1 MPFYLL
7 LCHVASLLGI
17 QMSVCNLSKPEIN
30 WVLIW
35 LATFSLLI
43 KLKGVGGKKEASMT
57 NKSKPKSKGQNK
69 ISSQPRSIVQ
79 QEKHPLPLEA
89 SSISGM
95 PKMLC
100 KNLQQALNGS
110 GTRES
115 GFDVWS
121 TDTCCVWSCKHLFV
135 ITKHLQHG
143 KNGTA
148 F

>member
-69 ISSQPRSIVQ
+69 ISSQRRSIVQ

-100 KNLQQALNGS
+100 KNLQQVRMGLEPESQGLMFGQRITVVYGAVNTYLSLQNIFSMGS
-110 GTRES
+110 S
-115 GFDVWS
+115 P
-121 TDTCCVWSCKHLFV
+121 
-135 ITKHLQHG
+135 
-143 KNGTA
+143 N
-148 F
+148 